1 MISSTTVHPSQLALV
16 AQDLANRE
24 KTMIRKDYVDIE
36 GC

>member
-1 MISSTTVHPSQLALV
+1 VISSTTVHPSQLAL